1 MIERWWC
8 LDDPQGPMMKMML
21 NGRCDRNDYNPNTNN
36 NVMIVGIGFL
46 TTPFFT
52 WILTTTNII
61 SIIIF
66 YNGNSQKWPDNLSIH
81 LGCVTSA
88 IQVFFFRF
96 AIDDDETISFVFLP
110 FHCIETVFFDWFFS
124 CKSILFDFFFH
135 PMMMMVVSVLRAICL
150 GKKISRLG
158 SFHFFHAYD
167 YVWRFDYIAAHQF
180 EYRYLF
186 FVCSSNP

>member
-88 IQVFFFRF
+88 IQVFFFVLPSMMMKRF
-96 AIDDDETISFVFLP
+96 HL
-110 FHCIETVFFDWFFS
+110 
-124 CKSILFDFFFH
+124 FFFH
-135 PMMMMVVSVLRAICL
+135 FIVSKLFSLIGFFPVNRFCSIFFFIRWWWWWCL
-150 GKKISRLG
+150 
-158 SFHFFHAYD
+158 F
-167 YVWRFDYIAAHQF
+167 
-180 EYRYLF
+180 
-186 FVCSSNP
+186 